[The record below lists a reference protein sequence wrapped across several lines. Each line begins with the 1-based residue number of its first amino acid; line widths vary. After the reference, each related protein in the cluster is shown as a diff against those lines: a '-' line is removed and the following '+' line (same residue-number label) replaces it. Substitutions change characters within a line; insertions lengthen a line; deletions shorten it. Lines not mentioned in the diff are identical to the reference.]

1 MHIEKTVLEKL
12 AVTLLK
18 KAEECFDLA
27 ARQKDLADKHHEIAS
42 IERNNADR
50 QHALAV
56 EHDCNADKLAAVA
69 HALEASAVAIKGDT
83 LVSQRGQNGE

>member
-12 AVTLLK
+12 AVTLLE

-27 ARQKDLADKHHEIAS
+27 ARQKNLADKHREIAS
-42 IERNNADR
+42 IERKNADR

-56 EHDCNADKLAAVA
+56 EHDSNADKLATVDR
-69 HALEASAVAIKGDT
+69 ALEANAVAIKGNT
-83 LVSQRGQNGE
+83 LVVQREPK